1 MEPTLGQIKEYIR
14 VHNINLKDD
23 KILKNDDDIQLYGD
37 SEDAEL
43 YFQYYL
49 EHSVEIHKWLNNEE
63 KESEMSNRL

>member
-23 KILKNDDDIQLYGD
+23 QILKNDDDIQLYGD

-63 KESEMSNRL
+63 KESEMSIRL

>member
-37 SEDAEL
+37 NEDAEL

-49 EHSVEIHKWLNNEE
+49 EHSVEIHKWLDNEE
-63 KESEMSNRL
+63 KESEMSIRL